1 MYQRKNQIQELV
13 ICLLDALC
21 VIISFILAGVWRFES
36 WEYFKK
42 ATDFIPSVAGMF
54 MLHIAVYYILK
65 VYEGMYIRGY
75 LAEFNKVLKYNII
88 LLMGITAYT
97 FAVKNRMELSR
108 LTLGFFFILNGITIY
123 VTHQLVKYY
132 MANIYRNRIN
142 ASKVVVITTSE
153 RVEKILKQ
161 MMEPTDWNCKVVG
174 IVLLDEDRRGQ
185 TILGVPVIANKDNYL
200 DSITHLVVDEVLLHA
215 PRIQEGEL
223 FYKEMILELEKMGIV
238 VNMNIDVINLGVN
251 DSKTV
256 YRLGNYY
263 VMAFT
268 SRLFDYRLL
277 LIKRM
282 MDIVGAIIGLV
293 LTAVVT
299 VFIAPA
305 IWLESPGPLI
315 FKQQRVGRNGRIFKF
330 YKFRSMYQDAEEQ
343 KKELMAQ
350 NEMQGQ
356 MFKLEND
363 PRITKVG
370 RFIRKTSID
379 EFPQFWNV
387 LKGDMSLV
395 GTRPPTLDE
404 YENYESYQKRRISF
418 RPGITGLWQISG
430 RSNIKS
436 FDEVVKLDLEYIDKW
451 SLELDI
457 KILLKT
463 VGAVFHGVGAR

>member
-1 MYQRKNQIQELV
+1 MKKN
-13 ICLLDALC
+13 
-21 VIISFILAGVWRFES
+21 
-36 WEYFKK
+36 
-42 ATDFIPSVAGMF
+42 
-54 MLHIAVYYILK
+54 
-65 VYEGMYIRGY
+65 
-75 LAEFNKVLKYNII
+75 
-88 LLMGITAYT
+88 
-97 FAVKNRMELSR
+97 
-108 LTLGFFFILNGITIY
+108 
-123 VTHQLVKYY
+123 
-132 MANIYRNRIN
+132 
-142 ASKVVVITTSE
+142 
-153 RVEKILKQ
+153 
-161 MMEPTDWNCKVVG
+161 
-174 IVLLDEDRRGQ
+174 EDRRGQ